1 MYRDAVPMML
11 CLNLLLGCWLILLTL
26 ATLQA
31 TDQEDGGSC
40 TGTLILN
47 SLPLGSLVPRLAS
60 RNEACHWSLMY
71 CTISEN
77 GSSMYIYDSMIWMCN
92 FPTWQVGSRA
102 F

>member
-47 SLPLGSLVPRLAS
+47 S
-60 RNEACHWSLMY
+60 
-71 CTISEN
+71 
-77 GSSMYIYDSMIWMCN
+77 
-92 FPTWQVGSRA
+92 
-102 F
+102 